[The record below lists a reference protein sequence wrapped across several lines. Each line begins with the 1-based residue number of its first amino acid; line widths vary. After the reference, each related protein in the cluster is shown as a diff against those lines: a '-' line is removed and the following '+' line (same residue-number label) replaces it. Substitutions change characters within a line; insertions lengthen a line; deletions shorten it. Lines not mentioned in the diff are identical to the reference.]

1 MKATLTSKGQITIP
15 QAIRDR
21 LHLRTGDILDFDE
34 HADVLPARRVIE
46 PAVWDTSLEEIRKV
60 WDTGVVPDGWSV
72 ADLLEELRGPVE
84 LPSAGGMGE

>member
-34 HADVLPARRVIE
+34 HADVLLARRVID
-46 PAVWDTSLEEIRKV
+46 PSVWDASLEEIRTV
-60 WDTGVVPDGWSV
+60 WDGGVVSDGLSA
-72 ADLLEELRGPVE
+72 ADLLEDLRGPVE
-84 LPSAGGMGE
+84 LPSTDGKGE